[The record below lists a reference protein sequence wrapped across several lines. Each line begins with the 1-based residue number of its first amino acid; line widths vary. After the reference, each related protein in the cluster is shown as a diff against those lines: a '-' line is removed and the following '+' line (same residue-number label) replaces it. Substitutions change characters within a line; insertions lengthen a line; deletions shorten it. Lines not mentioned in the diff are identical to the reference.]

1 MKDSGIEKVLS
12 KDKKGVIALLL
23 VMLLLGVAAA
33 VYWLFIIKDRQ
44 STDDANVAGNI
55 NPVSSQVAGNVVT
68 INYADTQRVMK
79 GDVLVVLDD
88 TDAKIAYR
96 KAQSALAW
104 TVRQIHQLAL
114 QDGQYSADADRA
126 AIALNQTQTDFR
138 RQQQLYQ
145 KGLIARETL
154 EHAGDAVASDKASLA
169 AAVQLYQ
176 ANKALLLNTT
186 LRHNPQVLQA
196 ADTLR
201 EAWLALQRTKIRS
214 PVTGYIAG
222 RSVQV
227 GQTVTAGQTLLSV
240 VPQDQM
246 WINANFKET
255 QLNTVKIGQKVN
267 VVIDLYGSSLVF
279 EGAVE
284 GVGMGTGSAF
294 SLLPAQNASGNWI
307 KVIQRVPVR
316 VALDPRQ
323 IQQYPLRIGL
333 SATATI
339 FTAGGISTA
348 DQALAQKV
356 SPIPAWRS
364 MALVLDTADIDRQI
378 EQIIA
383 QNGGL

>member
-23 VMLLLGVAAA
+23 VVLLLGVAAA

-88 TDAKIAYR
+88 TDAKIAFR

>member
-23 VMLLLGVAAA
+23 VVLLLGVAAA